1 MARMGLQRS
10 VGLVLAGA
18 CGKSAAPCV
27 LRAANAFY
35 KAESALWDID
45 FDWQGFEWLVPD
57 DNHNNVVVFLR
68 RDQAGNE
75 LLCAV
80 NFSPNDY
87 ENYRVGVPPRKRYVP
102 AFTTDAPEFGGSGFA
117 DTKPLTVKDTPSHGK
132 EQSVALRLPAFGAVF
147 LRGEG
152 QLYKARFGN
161 QGEKS
166 EK

>member
-1 MARMGLQRS
+1 M
-10 VGLVLAGA
+10 
-18 CGKSAAPCV
+18 C
-27 LRAANAFY
+27 
-35 KAESALWDID
+35 I
-45 FDWQGFEWLVPD
+45 
-57 DNHNNVVVFLR
+57 
-68 RDQAGNE
+68 RDRVGNE

-117 DTKPLTVKDTPSHGK
+117 DTKLLTVKDTPSHGK

-152 QLYKARFGN
+152 SFTKRGSATKVKKVKNR
-161 QGEKS
+161 KRS
-166 EK
+166 

>member
-1 MARMGLQRS
+1 M
-10 VGLVLAGA
+10 
-18 CGKSAAPCV
+18 
-27 LRAANAFY
+27 
-35 KAESALWDID
+35 I

-132 EQSVALRLPAFGAVF
+132 KNSLSLSGSPRSGRYSSGERAALQSAV
-147 LRGEG
+147 R
-152 QLYKARFGN
+152 QPR
-161 QGEKS
+161 
-166 EK
+166 